1 MKIINTIAIYFL
13 LTFFSNTVL
22 ADKLKGEYRKNFLK
36 EFNNSCLESQKNM
49 PINKGISVKVL
60 RKYCECVGISLADTP
75 NADYVMPA
83 IENGDMP
90 LSSYNEILNFSSQY
104 CAKKILN

>member
-1 MKIINTIAIYFL
+1 MKLINTIVIYFL
-13 LTFFSNTVL
+13 LTCFSNTVL

-36 EFNNSCLESQKNM
+36 EFNNTCLESQKNM
-49 PINKGISVKVL
+49 PINKGISVKDI
-60 RKYCECVGISLADTP
+60 RKYCECVGISLADIP

-90 LSSYNEILNFSSQY
+90 LSSYNNTLNASSKY